1 MLPKRPAIVIV
12 VTLLLAF
19 GLILAVYLLA
29 RGPLTMTERVIGKTE
44 TSVDLAA
51 LVTQI
56 REMSRLETASMRV
69 MHVATIQQSYGVIPN
84 QLMGDKLTFLAV
96 GDVIAG
102 VDLSLIRE
110 QDVKY
115 TGDGGI
121 MIDLPPPMVL
131 VTRVDNVESKVLDRD
146 TGVLRRSDIH
156 LESRARAQA
165 EAAIRTEAVRKGIL
179 AQAEHPEEVKLADFL
194 HTMGFQK
201 VQFENRQSPGPKG

>member
-165 EAAIRTEAVRKGIL
+165 EAAIRNEAVRKGIL
-179 AQAEHPEEVKLADFL
+179 AQAEHSAEVKLADFL

-201 VQFENRQSPGPKG
+201 VQFENRQSPAPKG